1 MYKPII
7 PLFLRSLAENREE
20 KGSREGDR
28 KRKGT
33 GKKSLFRDPLSDVA
47 NHRVAAAPRP
57 QSLRTIEFPLPPR
70 ARRTTLYATGSISR
84 PIFRQN
90 GKGNRDSCRRWE
102 GRAVSFRRTF
112 VVFRSSRASGVLPS
126 NTSAN
131 NIFPLYRG
139 ILPPIDLT
147 THPEERRSI
156 ARSFPLDDNYF
167 VRIELRRSNSIRDAR
182 RVQAERQKRHERSYI
197 NIDEIRRLEC
207 LESKAGSRE
216 GKKKISNGTRNSPI
230 IR

>member
-1 MYKPII
+1 MYKPIM

-20 KGSREGDR
+20 KGSTEGDR

-47 NHRVAAAPRP
+47 NRRVAAAPPRPP

-90 GKGNRDSCRRWE
+90 GKGNRDSCQRWE
-102 GRAVSFRRTF
+102 GRAVSFRRIPAYF
-112 VVFRSSRASGVLPS
+112 VVFRSSRASPVFS
-126 NTSAN
+126 SSTSAN

-139 ILPPIDLT
+139 NFDLT
-147 THPEERRSI
+147 AYRKEGWWKREEASGVPFHLTMTTLSRT
-156 ARSFPLDDNYF
+156 SFND
-167 VRIELRRSNSIRDAR
+167 
-182 RVQAERQKRHERSYI
+182 
-197 NIDEIRRLEC
+197 
-207 LESKAGSRE
+207 
-216 GKKKISNGTRNSPI
+216 
-230 IR
+230 